1 MGIAVQAVD
10 EDYVY
15 SGRVGSFELRQ
26 AISIHVWL
34 HGGLE
39 VCLAKGTNS
48 ATATMTYH
56 GRDQLKYAFDG
67 RTRQLCHTHIYVGAS
82 WTVYV
87 LWAKSKGR
95 IALWPLKVR
104 GRCWYSFSLPIRI
117 CK

>member
-15 SGRVGSFELRQ
+15 IGRVGSFELRQ
-26 AISIHVWL
+26 AIPIHVWL

-48 ATATMTYH
+48 ATMTYH
-56 GRDQLKYAFDG
+56 GRNQLKYAFDG
-67 RTRQLCHTHIYVGAS
+67 GTRQLYHIHIYVCAS

-87 LWAKSKGR
+87 L
-95 IALWPLKVR
+95 
-104 GRCWYSFSLPIRI
+104 
-117 CK
+117 